1 MDKHQAGRGNEK
13 YLKGKDEILSL
24 TNTNDIKE
32 KKVMMTFSREV
43 RYGRNLSLTLK
54 TNTGVRELVQC

>member
-43 RYGRNLSLTLK
+43 R
-54 TNTGVRELVQC
+54 